1 MIEII
6 PAIDIIGGKCTRLS
20 QGDYATQKN
29 YGGDPAEWARAYA
42 DCGVR
47 RLHLVDL
54 EGAKEAAPRN
64 LRTLE
69 AIASLG
75 LLKVEWGGGI
85 KDDDALASVW
95 NAGADWAIIGS
106 IAAKE
111 PELMLGWLRTYGSRI
126 ILGADVRDGKVAVS
140 GWLEDSGIEDMQP
153 VVTSKHTYIAPYAN
167 AEEPQYL
174 VVEDAFPNGRPP
186 LEEAGVYMTDRETVN
201 KAERM
206 KVTVC
211 LNPIHTALCTYDCML
226 GYELFA
232 DGMKDPE
239 IAELARQVGYVEGL
253 PVVEDPGILSPKA
266 FLDELMSV
274 RFPNPYLGD
283 TSARIATDVSQM
295 TAIRFG
301 ETVKAYVARDGDAK
315 KLVAIPLAVAGWI
328 RYLKDTTLTVTTEKQ
343 TFTYE
348 FAMNDK
354 SDNNG
359 RLEFNLGHRGST
371 ATVYIQNVRVE
382 EIG

>member
-29 YGGDPAEWARAYA
+29 YGGDPTEWARAYA

-54 EGAKEAAPRN
+54 EGAKEAAPKN

-111 PELMLGWLRTYGSRI
+111 PELMLGWLLAYGSRI

-140 GWLEDSGIEDMQP
+140 GWLEDSGIDLDDLIKEFLPAGLEQSI
-153 VVTSKHTYIAPYAN
+153 VTDIS
-167 AEEPQYL
+167 
-174 VVEDAFPNGRPP
+174 R
-186 LEEAGVYMTDRETVN
+186 
-201 KAERM
+201 
-206 KVTVC
+206 
-211 LNPIHTALCTYDCML
+211 
-226 GYELFA
+226 
-232 DGMKDPE
+232 DGMLQGPSFDLYRGLQEKFPE
-239 IAELARQVGYVEGL
+239 LKTIVSGGVSSLDDVRRADELGLPGIIVGKAIYENRITLNELAICLQNG
-253 PVVEDPGILSPKA
+253 S
-266 FLDELMSV
+266 
-274 RFPNPYLGD
+274 FP
-283 TSARIATDVSQM
+283 A
-295 TAIRFG
+295 
-301 ETVKAYVARDGDAK
+301 
-315 KLVAIPLAVAGWI
+315 
-328 RYLKDTTLTVTTEKQ
+328 
-343 TFTYE
+343 
-348 FAMNDK
+348 
-354 SDNNG
+354 
-359 RLEFNLGHRGST
+359 
-371 ATVYIQNVRVE
+371 
-382 EIG
+382 

>member
-29 YGGDPAEWARAYA
+29 YGGDPTEWARAYA

-111 PELMLGWLRTYGSRI
+111 PELMLGWLLAYGSRI

-140 GWLEDSGIEDMQP
+140 GWLEDSGIDLDDLIKEFLPAGLEQSI
-153 VVTSKHTYIAPYAN
+153 VTDISRDGMLQGPSFDLYRGLQEK
-167 AEEPQYL
+167 
-174 VVEDAFPNGRPP
+174 FPELKTIVSG
-186 LEEAGVYMTDRETVN
+186 GVSSLDDVRRADELGLPGIIVG
-201 KAERM
+201 KAIYENRI
-206 KVTVC
+206 T
-211 LNPIHTALCTYDCML
+211 LNELALCL
-226 GYELFA
+226 QNG
-232 DGMKDPE
+232 
-239 IAELARQVGYVEGL
+239 
-253 PVVEDPGILSPKA
+253 S
-266 FLDELMSV
+266 
-274 RFPNPYLGD
+274 FP
-283 TSARIATDVSQM
+283 A
-295 TAIRFG
+295 
-301 ETVKAYVARDGDAK
+301 
-315 KLVAIPLAVAGWI
+315 
-328 RYLKDTTLTVTTEKQ
+328 
-343 TFTYE
+343 
-348 FAMNDK
+348 
-354 SDNNG
+354 
-359 RLEFNLGHRGST
+359 
-371 ATVYIQNVRVE
+371 
-382 EIG
+382 

>member
-29 YGGDPAEWARAYA
+29 YGGDPTEWARAYA

-54 EGAKEAAPRN
+54 EGAKEAAPKN

-111 PELMLGWLRTYGSRI
+111 PDLMLGWLREYGSRI

-140 GWLEDSGIEDMQP
+140 GWLEDSGIDLDDLVKEFLPAVLEQSI
-153 VVTSKHTYIAPYAN
+153 VTDIS
-167 AEEPQYL
+167 
-174 VVEDAFPNGRPP
+174 R
-186 LEEAGVYMTDRETVN
+186 
-201 KAERM
+201 
-206 KVTVC
+206 
-211 LNPIHTALCTYDCML
+211 
-226 GYELFA
+226 
-232 DGMKDPE
+232 DGMLQGPSFDLYRGLQEKFPE
-239 IAELARQVGYVEGL
+239 LKTIVSGGVSSLDDVRRADELGLPGIIVGKAIYENRITLNELAICLQNG
-253 PVVEDPGILSPKA
+253 S
-266 FLDELMSV
+266 
-274 RFPNPYLGD
+274 FP
-283 TSARIATDVSQM
+283 A
-295 TAIRFG
+295 
-301 ETVKAYVARDGDAK
+301 
-315 KLVAIPLAVAGWI
+315 
-328 RYLKDTTLTVTTEKQ
+328 
-343 TFTYE
+343 
-348 FAMNDK
+348 
-354 SDNNG
+354 
-359 RLEFNLGHRGST
+359 
-371 ATVYIQNVRVE
+371 
-382 EIG
+382 